1 MPFEVNIFKEKENIV
16 ENVDDLFLYEE
27 IMLLALKDEEGTIAS
42 GTIYNYAVGGAI
54 IAELLLKKRIAV
66 DQSKRKI
73 FVSVIKTEP
82 LNNSLID
89 EWLIK
94 MSSAKRQKTF
104 QDWVTRIAN
113 TKDLKHRI
121 AIQLCQRGILRMDE
135 EKILLL
141 FTRRIYPEI
150 NPDPEQ
156 EIIDRLHNAI
166 FTDTDDVAARTVVLL
181 SLAKSA
187 NILPVI
193 FGKKEI
199 KQRKKRIEQIVNG
212 EISGKVTKEAIDAMQ
227 TAVMVACIM
236 PAIIIAITSS
246 TH

>member
-1 MPFEVNIFKEKENIV
+1 MEY
-16 ENVDDLFLYEE
+16 VDKLFLYEE

-42 GTIYNYAVGGAI
+42 GTVYNYAVGGAV
-54 IAELLLKKRIAV
+54 IAELLLSRRIAV
-66 DQSKRKI
+66 DQSKRKKL
-73 FVSVIKTEP
+73 VSVINPEL
-82 LNNSLID
+82 LNDSLID

-94 MSSAKRQKTF
+94 MSSAKRRKTF
-104 QDWVTRIAN
+104 QDWVTRIAD

-150 NPDPEQ
+150 NPDPER
-156 EIIDRLHNAI
+156 EIIGRLRNAI

-199 KQRKKRIEQIVNG
+199 KQRKQRIEQIVNG
-212 EISGKVTKEAIDAMQ
+212 EITGKVTKEAIDAMQ

-236 PAIIIAITSS
+236 PAIIIAATTSS

>member
-1 MPFEVNIFKEKENIV
+1 VGYIDN
-16 ENVDDLFLYEE
+16 LFLYEE

-42 GTIYNYAVGGAI
+42 GSLYNYAVGGAI
-54 IAELLLKKRIAV
+54 IAELLLSQRIAL
-66 DQSKRKI
+66 DQSKRKKL
-73 FVSVIKTEP
+73 VSVINSE
-82 LNNSLID
+82 LFNDSLID

-94 MSSAKRQKTF
+94 MSSAKRRKTF
-104 QDWVTRIAN
+104 QDWVTRIAD
-113 TKDLKHRI
+113 TKALKHRI
-121 AIQLCQRGILRMDE
+121 AMQLCQRGILRMDK

-150 NPDPEQ
+150 NPNPEQ
-156 EIIDRLHNAI
+156 EIIDRLRNAI

-187 NILPVI
+187 NILPVV

-236 PAIIIAITSS
+236 PAIIIAATSAS

>member
-1 MPFEVNIFKEKENIV
+1 
-16 ENVDDLFLYEE
+16 
-27 IMLLALKDEEGTIAS
+27 
-42 GTIYNYAVGGAI
+42 
-54 IAELLLKKRIAV
+54 
-66 DQSKRKI
+66 
-73 FVSVIKTEP
+73 
-82 LNNSLID
+82 
-89 EWLIK
+89 
-94 MSSAKRQKTF
+94 
-104 QDWVTRIAN
+104 
-113 TKDLKHRI
+113 
-121 AIQLCQRGILRMDE
+121 MDE

-150 NPDPEQ
+150 NPDPER
-156 EIIDRLHNAI
+156 EIIGRLRNAI

-199 KQRKKRIEQIVNG
+199 KQRKQRIEQIVNG
-212 EISGKVTKEAIDAMQ
+212 EITGKVTKEAIDAMQ

-236 PAIIIAITSS
+236 PAIIIASTSS